1 MIRSNINLHRFFRG
15 AASLLALVFFANGAL
30 SAQTSTGTI
39 RGTVTGTGGGAASG
53 AQITA
58 RNPSNGA
65 IRGTSAQDDGSYV
78 LAGLVPA
85 TYEVTVRRIG
95 TAPQTRTIVVQI
107 GSTQIQ
113 DFSLTE
119 QATQLATQIVT
130 AATGIETRTSEIAT
144 NVTQAQIAKLPTPS
158 RNFLD
163 LAALAPGVRVT
174 EDRISGQSRN
184 VTADGASANSVNLF
198 IDGTSF
204 KNDLTNGGI
213 AGQDASRGNPFPR
226 NAIQEYRVISQNY
239 KAEYQKASS
248 AIITATTKSGGNV
261 WSGNALVGYQ
271 NTSMVALDTFQIKD
285 KNASP
290 ATFKK
295 PDYNRTLSAFSIGG
309 PIIQD
314 KLHVFGSYEGNF
326 QNRANPVAF
335 APPATGLFPA
345 LDTVNLTKYNGNFQS
360 PFKSNL
366 LFGKLS
372 YEATP
377 KSSAE
382 LTFSDRIETDVRDFG
397 NFNGISSF
405 QEATNYHDNVAVA
418 QAKYNYFTGPWLNE
432 AKVDFS
438 NFRRNPSPNT
448 PGLAARIYQF
458 PNQTDNIGSN
468 QSFQDFTQRRLGFR
482 DDLTYTGFKLAGE
495 HVIKGGASFDFVK
508 YDVNKQNNSTPTFYY
523 NNIVNGATY
532 AYATPY
538 QLIYGTGNPILKKN
552 NNEIGTY
559 IQDDWSPIQR
569 LTLNLGV
576 RWDFETNMINTGY
589 VTPQN
594 VIDTLTRY
602 NSQLPHPL
610 DFNTYISN
618 GRNRKPFYGAIQP
631 RIGFSYAV
639 DQNSRTTIFGGW
651 GIYYDRSIFD
661 INVDETLKLSFPQY
675 TIAFAPRGVAPGP
688 GQVAW
693 SDSYLTAN
701 KATLDALVHTVGNP
715 EAWFIANNEKVPQSK
730 QFNLGVRQLVGDFAV
745 SVAYAGVRGTDGLT
759 LNFANFGLNPNG
771 TCCTSFNL
779 NAHGFNNFIYST
791 NDFKTWYDALQV
803 TVDRP
808 YSRPDLSRFGWGA
821 GLAFTYAARQIQG
834 LDDIDN
840 GDPVAFPNALNI
852 PKHSASSASN
862 EKERIVANWI
872 TDIPYLF
879 GIQFS
884 GLATLGGK
892 YTLDVG
898 CALRFC
904 ATPAGF
910 ERNGFTVPGAFPYKN
925 VDMRLRKDFP
935 NFGRTQQAIGV
946 TVDVFNA
953 FNHKNFGCYDVGA
966 RTNATFG
973 QPSCVVSDARRYQL
987 GAELNF

>member
-1 MIRSNINLHRFFRG
+1 
-15 AASLLALVFFANGAL
+15 LVFFANGAL
-30 SAQTSTGTI
+30 FAQTSTGTI
-39 RGTVTGTGGGAASG
+39 RGTVTGTGGAPATD

-58 RNPSNGA
+58 RNISNGTT
-65 IRGTSAQDDGSYV
+65 RGTSAQDNGSYV

-85 TYEVTVRRIG
+85 TYAVTVRRIG

-119 QATQLATQIVT
+119 QATQLATQLVT
-130 AATGIETRTSEIAT
+130 ATTGIETRTSEVAT
-144 NVTQAQIAKLPTPS
+144 NVTQAQIEKLPTPS

-163 LAALAPGVRVT
+163 LAALAPGVKVT

-226 NAIQEYRVISQNY
+226 NAIQEYRVISQNF

-271 NTSMVALDTFQIKD
+271 NASMVALDSFQIKD
-285 KNASP
+285 KNANP
-290 ATFKK
+290 TTFTK
-295 PDYNRTLSAFSIGG
+295 PPYNRTLSAFSIGG

-314 KLHVFGSYEGNF
+314 KLHFFGSYEGNF
-326 QNRANPVAF
+326 QNRANPVVF
-335 APPATGLFPA
+335 QPPATGLFPA

-360 PFKSNL
+360 PFKENL

-397 NFNGISSF
+397 CCQNSF
-405 QEATNYHDNVAVA
+405 QEATNYHDNVAIA

-438 NFRRNPSPNT
+438 DFRRNPSPNT
-448 PGLAARIYQF
+448 PGLAARLYQF
-458 PNQTDNIGSN
+458 SSETDAIGSN
-468 QSFQDFTQRRLGFR
+468 QSFQDFTQKRLGFR

-495 HVIKGGASFDFVK
+495 HVIKGGASFDFVN
-508 YDVNKQNNSTPTFYY
+508 YDVNKQNNSTPTFSY
-523 NNIVNGATY
+523 NNIVNGQTY

-538 QLIYGTGNPILKKN
+538 QLVYGTGNPILKKN

-576 RWDFETNMINTGY
+576 RWDFETNMINSGY

-594 VIDTLTRY
+594 VIDTLNRY
-602 NSQLPHPL
+602 NSQLPTPL
-610 DFNTYISN
+610 DVNRYISN
-618 GRNRKPFYGAIQP
+618 GHNRSPFYGAIQP

-693 SDSYLTAN
+693 SDSYLTAS
-701 KATLDALVHTVGNP
+701 KATLDALVHTVGTP
-715 EAWFIANNEKVPQSK
+715 EAWFIANNEKVPKSN
-730 QFNLGVRQLVGDFAV
+730 QFSLGVRQLVGDFAV

-759 LNFANFGLNPNG
+759 MNWANFGLNPNG
-771 TCCTSFNL
+771 TCCTSFNIA
-779 NAHGFNNFIYST
+779 AHGFANFIYST

-808 YSRPDLSRFGWGA
+808 YSRAEASRFGWGA
-821 GLAFTYAARQIQG
+821 GLGFTYAARQIQG
-834 LDDIDN
+834 LDDIDA
-840 GDPVAFPNALNI
+840 GDPFAFPNALNI
-852 PKHSASSASN
+852 PKHSASSATN

-872 TDIPYLF
+872 TDLPYLF

-892 YTLDVG
+892 YSLDVG

-904 ATPAGF
+904 ATPSQF
-910 ERNGFTVPGAFPYKN
+910 IRNGFTVPGTFPYQN

-935 NFGRTQQAIGV
+935 NFGHMQQSIGL
-946 TVDVFNA
+946 TLDVFNT
-953 FNHKNFGCYDVGA
+953 FNHANLGCYNVGNATDPNFGKAG
-966 RTNATFG
+966 
-973 QPSCVVSDARRYQL
+973 CVITDARRYQV
-987 GAELNF
+987 GAEVDF

>member
-1 MIRSNINLHRFFRG
+1 MISSKINLHRFFRG

-30 SAQTSTGTI
+30 FAQTSTGTI
-39 RGTVTGTGGGAASG
+39 RGTVTGTSGGAASG

-58 RNPSNGA
+58 RNSSSGA
-65 IRGTSAQDDGSYV
+65 TRGTSAQDDGSYV

-130 AATGIETRTSEIAT
+130 AATGIETRTSEVAT

-184 VTADGASANSVNLF
+184 ITADGASANSVNLF

-226 NAIQEYRVISQNY
+226 NAIQEYRVISQNF

-271 NTSMVALDTFQIKD
+271 NASMVALDSFQIKD
-285 KNASP
+285 KNTNP
-290 ATFKK
+290 NFKK
-295 PDYNRTLSAFSIGG
+295 PNYNRTLSAFSIGG

-314 KLHVFGSYEGNF
+314 KLHIFGSYEGNF

-335 APPATGLFPA
+335 APPAPGLFPA

-397 NFNGISSF
+397 NQSSF
-405 QEATNYHDNVAVA
+405 QEATNYNDNVAVA

-448 PGLAARIYQF
+448 PGLPARLYQF
-458 PNQTDNIGSN
+458 NNQTDAIGSN

-495 HVIKGGASFDFVK
+495 HVIKGGASFDFVN
-508 YDVNKQNNSTPTFYY
+508 YDVNKQNNTTPTFTYG
-523 NNIVNGATY
+523 NVVNGATY

-538 QLIYGTGNPILKKN
+538 QLVYGTGNPILKKN

-569 LTLNLGV
+569 LTLNLGL

-610 DFNTYISN
+610 DFNTYVSN
-618 GRNRKPFYGAIQP
+618 GHNRKPFYGAVQP
-631 RIGFSYAV
+631 RFGFSYAV
-639 DQNSRTTIFGGW
+639 DKNSRTTIFGGW
-651 GIYYDRSIFD
+651 GIYYDRTIFD

-701 KATLDALVHTVGNP
+701 KATLDALVHTVGTP
-715 EAWFIANNEKVPQSK
+715 EAW
-730 QFNLGVRQLVGDFAV
+730 
-745 SVAYAGVRGTDGLT
+745 
-759 LNFANFGLNPNG
+759 
-771 TCCTSFNL
+771 
-779 NAHGFNNFIYST
+779 
-791 NDFKTWYDALQV
+791 
-803 TVDRP
+803 
-808 YSRPDLSRFGWGA
+808 
-821 GLAFTYAARQIQG
+821 
-834 LDDIDN
+834 
-840 GDPVAFPNALNI
+840 
-852 PKHSASSASN
+852 
-862 EKERIVANWI
+862 
-872 TDIPYLF
+872 
-879 GIQFS
+879 
-884 GLATLGGK
+884 
-892 YTLDVG
+892 
-898 CALRFC
+898 
-904 ATPAGF
+904 
-910 ERNGFTVPGAFPYKN
+910 
-925 VDMRLRKDFP
+925 
-935 NFGRTQQAIGV
+935 
-946 TVDVFNA
+946 
-953 FNHKNFGCYDVGA
+953 
-966 RTNATFG
+966 
-973 QPSCVVSDARRYQL
+973 
-987 GAELNF
+987 